1 MIKISAHSLKHP
13 NSDGKI
19 EPDTEKCQPLKE
31 LPLPQDMYSLCHA
44 INLFLWYFHWIANNS
59 EKINSLRQV
68 LPLSKMAE
76 NAFKCL
82 KAEIENTL
90 VHSIDE
96 TILFVVN
103 MDVFDLAT
111 AAILNQAGQL
121 VSTFSKILDARGH
134 KHTAIE
140 KDANAII
147 EVLHKWKNYL
157 TGWHFY

>member
-13 NSDGKI
+13 ISDGKI

-31 LPLPQDMYSLCHA
+31 LPLPQDMNPLCHA
-44 INLFLWYFHWIANNS
+44 ISLLLWYFYWIANYS

-76 NAFKCL
+76 KAFKCL

-103 MDVFDLAT
+103 RDAFDLAT
-111 AAILNQAGQL
+111 AAILNQAGQPMP
-121 VSTFSKILDARGH
+121 SFSKILDASEHQHR
-134 KHTAIE
+134 AI
-140 KDANAII
+140 
-147 EVLHKWKNYL
+147 
-157 TGWHFY
+157 

>member
-1 MIKISAHSLKHP
+1 MITISAHSLKHLI
-13 NSDGKI
+13 SDGKI

-31 LPLPQDMYSLCHA
+31 LLLPQDMYSLCHA
-44 INLFLWYFHWIANNS
+44 ISLFLWYFHWIANYS

-68 LPLSKMAE
+68 LPLSE

-111 AAILNQAGQL
+111 EAILNQAGQP
-121 VSTFSKILDARGH
+121 VSSF
-134 KHTAIE
+134 
-140 KDANAII
+140 
-147 EVLHKWKNYL
+147 
-157 TGWHFY
+157 